1 MGLATDHF
9 VCEFE
14 GSTIELIRNGWTKRL
29 ILLIDGHEAARTTC
43 HFPRTITL
51 TGTLTRDGR
60 THVVTARS
68 VPRWLIFTHDTI
80 EVDGVEQPTRRIR

>member
-43 HFPRTITL
+43 HLPRTITL
-51 TGTLTRDGR
+51 TGTLTRDGKTR
-60 THVVTARS
+60 EVTARS
-68 VPRWLIFTHDTI
+68 VPRYLIFTKDTI
-80 EVDGVEQPTRRIR
+80 EVDGVEQQTRRIR